1 MAPIRTPCAIA
12 STVNLVHQRQA
23 LQPDVHLTW
32 FRLKFRSQVPLTT
45 DPVLPSGW
53 WQQPSGMTY
62 CACFKTAE
70 TVICKQSRV

>member
-1 MAPIRTPCAIA
+1 MAPRRTPCAIA
-12 STVNLVHQRQA
+12 SIVNLVHQRQA

-45 DPVLPSGW
+45 DPVLPSGR
-53 WQQPSGMTY
+53 WQQPSGMTC